1 MPPGMELL
9 KTVTAKVVSGA
20 IALAV
25 VAAGISWWR
34 MDEATRSMLLGG
46 TGKIVAWLGVVL
58 VLPWVTFF
66 VIGRVAK
73 AESNA
78 AGAVLVLAYTLLEV
92 VLLGWLFSWSMPGP
106 TAWTFFAV
114 GGLFAAAYN
123 LFTCDWIA
131 EKVA

>member
-1 MPPGMELL
+1 MDLL
-9 KTVTAKVVSGA
+9 KSTASKIVTGA
-20 IALAV
+20 VGLAA

-34 MDEATRSMLLGG
+34 MDEATRQMLLTG
-46 TGKIVAWLGVVL
+46 TGRIVAWLGVVL

-73 AESNA
+73 MESNA
-78 AGAVLVLAYTLLEV
+78 AGAALVLAYTIVEAA
-92 VLLGWLFSWSMPGP
+92 LLGWLFEWSLPGP

-131 EKVA
+131 EKVG